1 MPACASAYMRLFYEI
16 ISSLQHS
23 CNDQAVLN
31 SASMPV
37 FRSRTPLRTASFA
50 FSVALA
56 LLSGILLDFPFP
68 IAGPL
73 PPWRAVFGW
82 FALVPL
88 LYGLLRPT
96 NVASQNYLRCCTIAA
111 YLCGVLWY
119 VLNCY
124 WIYQTM
130 TQYAQGV
137 SPAGGV
143 GILILFSLIL
153 GLYFG
158 LFGLV
163 LAFLR
168 RSSGGILAPLLV
180 APFLWTALEL
190 LAAHLTSVPW
200 DQLGYSQVDNLLL
213 TKLAP
218 FTGTYG
224 ISFVVVAVNALLVA
238 VLLTKNIHMR
248 LRIGAGTLLLIVL
261 LQLGS
266 FTPSKPSPTSD
277 YAVLLQPNLDVGALN
292 IWIGPEWDE
301 HASWMLRQSLRTCNP
316 ANVGMPVPRAHLVS
330 PDCAQNTP
338 PPGVV
343 VWPEA
348 QSPLW
353 SDDPRTIALLR
364 ALATTAHAPIIAGML
379 GHDQTGTY
387 NSAVFTAANG
397 DILGRY
403 DKIHLVPFGEYIP
416 YRKLFFFAHKLTQQ
430 LVDLQ
435 RGKKREVFRSD
446 GHAFGIFICYESV
459 FADEIRPFALNGAQ
473 VFVNVSDDGWYGD
486 TSAPWQHL
494 NMARM
499 RAVENHRWIL
509 LDTNNGITAAIDP
522 KGRVT
527 FSAPRNVD
535 TSLVVR
541 YGYESDLT
549 FYTRYGDAFAY
560 ACGIIV
566 VGALLLFARRRRP
579 V

>member
-1 MPACASAYMRLFYEI
+1 MSAHALCKHFCVRSPVINSALMSPDPSRPKEGAVPIGVAVGIAL
-16 ISSLQHS
+16 IS
-23 CNDQAVLN
+23 AVL
-31 SASMPV
+31 
-37 FRSRTPLRTASFA
+37 
-50 FSVALA
+50 
-56 LLSGILLDFPFP
+56 LDLPFP

-73 PPWRAVFGW
+73 PRWRAVFAW

-88 LYGLLRPT
+88 LFAILSPRDGRSYK
-96 NVASQNYLRCCTIAA
+96 YLRRSALTA

-119 VLNCY
+119 ILNCY

-130 TQYAQGV
+130 TQYASGV

-143 GILILFSLIL
+143 GMLLLFSVVL

-163 LAFLR
+163 LAILR
-168 RSSGGILAPLLV
+168 RSSGGVLVPLAV

-190 LAAHLTSVPW
+190 LAAHFTSVPW

-213 TKLAP
+213 TRLAP

-224 ISFVVVAVNALLVA
+224 ISFVLVAVNSLLA
-238 VLLTKNIHMR
+238 AAFLARNIHLR
-248 LRIGAGTLLLIVL
+248 LRVGTAAVLLIVL
-261 LQLGS
+261 LQTGS
-266 FTPSKPSPTSD
+266 FVASKPSETSS
-277 YAVLLQPNLDVGALN
+277 YAVLLQPNLNVGGFN
-292 IWIGPEWDE
+292 IWIGHEWDE
-301 HASWMLRQSLRTCNP
+301 HASWMLEQSLRTCTP
-316 ANVGMPVPRAHLVS
+316 SYAGVPRQN
-330 PDCAQNTP
+330 AQPTTPPCGRNVP

-348 QSPLW
+348 QSPFL
-353 SDDPRTIALLR
+353 SDDPHLIALLHT
-364 ALATTAHAPIIAGML
+364 LATTAHAPIVAGML
-379 GHDQTGTY
+379 GRDQNGTY
-387 NSAVFTAANG
+387 NSAVFTAPNG
-397 DILGRY
+397 TILGRY

-435 RGKKREVFRSD
+435 RGKSRKVFRAD
-446 GHAFGIFICYESV
+446 GHSFGIFICYESI
-459 FADEIRPFALNGAQ
+459 FADEVRRFALNGAQ
-473 VFVNVSDDGWYGD
+473 VFVNISDDGWYGD

-499 RAVENHRWIL
+499 RATENHRWIL
-509 LDTNNGITAAIDP
+509 LDTNNGITTAIDP

-527 FSAPRNVD
+527 DSAPRNID

-541 YGYESDLT
+541 YGYENDLT
-549 FYTRYGDAFAY
+549 FYTRHGDIFAFT
-560 ACGIIV
+560 CGIIV
-566 VGALLLFARRRRP
+566 LGVLLFFTFKRRS

>member
-1 MPACASAYMRLFYEI
+1 M
-16 ISSLQHS
+16 
-23 CNDQAVLN
+23 LN
-31 SASMPV
+31 SAWMTVPGSSTSWRTSSFV
-37 FRSRTPLRTASFA
+37 FSLL
-50 FSVALA
+50 LA
-56 LLSGILLDFPFP
+56 LLSAVLLDLPFP

-73 PPWRAVFGW
+73 PPWRAIFAW
-82 FALVPL
+82 IALVPL
-88 LYGLLRPT
+88 LWAVLAPEAVGSRRYIWRSALL
-96 NVASQNYLRCCTIAA
+96 A
-111 YLCGVLWY
+111 YVCGVAWY

-130 TQYAQGV
+130 TTYAQGV
-137 SPAGGV
+137 SPLGGV
-143 GILILFSLIL
+143 GILLLFSGGL

-168 RSSGGILAPLLV
+168 RVSGSIAVPLV
-180 APFLWTALEL
+180 TAPFLWTGIDL

-200 DQLGYSQVDNLLL
+200 DQLGYSQIDNLLL

-224 ISFVVVAVNALLVA
+224 ISFVLVAGNSLLAAALLA
-238 VLLTKNIHMR
+238 KSIHTR
-248 LRIGAGTLLLIVL
+248 LRIGIGAVLLIVL

-266 FTPSKPSPTSD
+266 VFPSKPSATD
-277 YAVLLQPNLDVGALN
+277 AYAVLMQPSLDVGAYN
-292 IWIGPEWDE
+292 IWIGPEWNQ
-301 HASWMLRQSLRTCNP
+301 HASWMLQQSLRTCSP
-316 ANVGMPVPRAHLVS
+316 AYVGMPAADASLVTPPCS
-330 PDCAQNTP
+330 QNVP

-348 QSPLW
+348 QSPLL
-353 SDDPRTIALLR
+353 SDSPNTVALLHSI
-364 ALATTAHAPIIAGML
+364 ATTADAPVIAGML
-379 GHDQTGTY
+379 GHDDKGTY
-387 NSAVFTAANG
+387 NSAVFTAADG
-397 DILGRY
+397 TPKGRY

-416 YRKLFFFAHKLTQQ
+416 YRKFFFFARKLTEQ

-435 RGKKREVFRSD
+435 RGKTRNVFRTD
-446 GHAFGIFICYESV
+446 GHVFGTFICYESI

-473 VFVNVSDDGWYGD
+473 VFVNISDDGWYGD

-509 LDTNNGITAAIDP
+509 LDTNNGITTAIDP

-527 FSAPRNVD
+527 YSAPRNIV

-541 YGYESDLT
+541 YGYEEDLT
-549 FYTRYGDAFAY
+549 FYTRHGDIFAW

-566 VGALLLFARRRRP
+566 LGVLLYFAFSRRSA
-579 V
+579 